1 MKPMIMNRLLTILI
15 WLVLLT
21 NNVFAHPDSAKAYPV
36 ERPLIIEDS
45 ESIWPYSYL
54 NDNGEP
60 EGYSIDLI
68 RLLMDELHI
77 PYTIRLK
84 NHQEVLQDL
93 KEGHADLILGLG
105 DIYSEVYGHY
115 GRTTVTLLT
124 QSVVTPKNKKVTVKT
139 FRDLENQQVIVKD
152 SSLCHHLMVDYGWGD
167 HAIVSHDIAKAIRE
181 VNDKGEGQIV
191 WNTPTLK
198 WLISHYHL
206 DNLTLTPVNMPHGE
220 TKFMAN
226 DQRLLDLIDQAYAEL
241 NATGQLLPLEQKWL
255 YPDREEP
262 GRPIWEWYMA
272 GLALL
277 VLAFVLY
284 LFLRVWKNYRQASAM
299 HQTQSSQITQISQ
312 NGKIR
317 FWIYLVK
324 KDQYVWYDQTGMP
337 SATYS
342 ANDFMKRY
350 NKDDATQLTDAIDQL
365 VTCHKDKKGHEEQEK
380 TLELRARDT
389 ECGDTELHD
398 FIVDLTVLRRNRKRK
413 PTVIVAV
420 KREITK
426 EHHLKRINAERSLR
440 YLSVFYNDES
450 GNIIFSGEGVLQNAN
465 SKASEL
471 LECDIDEMVKNHV
484 HVNDLFHTSFT
495 NLEEA
500 DGHRGSMT
508 IGSHTVDFQMKA
520 VYNNK
525 KELIGLFVFC
535 V

>member
-1 MKPMIMNRLLTILI
+1 MNRLLIIILCT
-15 WLVLLT
+15 LLT
-21 NNVFAHPDSAKAYPV
+21 SNVSAQSDSALVYPV

-45 ESIWPYSYL
+45 ESIWPYSFL
-54 NDNGEP
+54 NEQGEP
-60 EGYSIDLI
+60 EGYCIDLI
-68 RLLMDELHI
+68 RLLMNELHI
-77 PYTIRLK
+77 PYEVRLK

-93 KEGHADLILGLG
+93 KEGRADLILGLG
-105 DIYSEVYGHY
+105 DVYGEKFGRY
-115 GRTTVTLLT
+115 GRTTITLLT
-124 QSVVTPKNKKVTVKT
+124 QSVATPKDKKVAIKN
-139 FRDLENQQVIVKD
+139 FGDLKNQQVIVKD
-152 SSLCHHLMVDYGWGD
+152 SGLCHHLMVDYGWGD
-167 HAIVSHDIAKAIRE
+167 RATVTRDMTKAIQE
-181 VNDKGEGQIV
+181 ANDKKEGQIV
-191 WNTPTLK
+191 WNTLTLK
-198 WLISHYHL
+198 WLINHYHL
-206 DNLTLTPVNMPHGE
+206 DNLKLTPVNMPHGE
-220 TKFMAN
+220 TKFMAS
-226 DQRLLDLIDQAYAEL
+226 DQRLLDLIDKTYAEL

-284 LFLRVWKNYRQASAM
+284 LFLRVWKNKRQASAE
-299 HQTQSSQITQISQ
+299 HQTLSSQISQITQ
-312 NGKIR
+312 NGKVR
-317 FWIYLVK
+317 FWIYLVP
-324 KDQYVWYDQTGMP
+324 KDQFVWYDQTGAP
-337 SATYS
+337 SVTYS

-389 ECGDTELHD
+389 ECGDMGLHD

-465 SKASEL
+465 PKASEL